1 MQLRPVAVDV
11 RGRPSQGEGVQNNL
25 MCAAQLVIT
34 EEALAAPNQAGRR
47 AFSSNSLITQCD
59 ALCKLAGIRPRATAT
74 CTQVADGPGQP

>member
-34 EEALAAPNQAGRR
+34 EAALAAPNGGYSRV
-47 AFSSNSLITQCD
+47 
-59 ALCKLAGIRPRATAT
+59 ALNEG
-74 CTQVADGPGQP
+74 